1 MKSNAQHNRQDQ
13 PASQHH
19 VAYIDVQY
27 REEMDMAMRWFDSR
41 VISPQVVP
49 IIKNWNRPGGKNLVK
64 MEAFQE
70 QLVLDKLAPIEAI
83 KPVRNN
89 VLKCTILDDTTAAA
103 TYEDVAY
110 INRCRDADRR
120 NNEILREGTTHDGTG
135 GGQGDQNTFTEG
147 LRYFASK
154 QDIMTDVT
162 NLGFWKVSTSRPGN
176 GIYNALNDNP
186 MTFWQS
192 DGGQPHEIRVVF
204 GMVLDISLVAIYLS
218 LDADESYTPRLFKI
232 YAGHGPADA
241 ELYKTF
247 VVERMNGW
255 LGIRFS
261 DNRHDSKLRCQYI
274 KLVFPINHENGKDT
288 RVRGIRVFAR
298 PDKPNAD
305 EVSMPVRNGGFPNL
319 SGKDLLIR

>member
-1 MKSNAQHNRQDQ
+1 M
-13 PASQHH
+13 
-19 VAYIDVQY
+19 
-27 REEMDMAMRWFDSR
+27 ET
-41 VISPQVVP
+41 PQE
-49 IIKNWNRPGGKNLVK
+49 R
-64 MEAFQE
+64 
-70 QLVLDKLAPIEAI
+70 LVLDKLAPIEAI

-89 VLKCTILDDTTAAA
+89 VLKCTVLDDTAVT
-103 TYEDVAY
+103 THEDIAY
-110 INRCRDADRR
+110 VNRYWDANRR
-120 NNEILREGTTHDGTG
+120 NGEILEEGKHG
-135 GGQGDQNTFTEG
+135 GDSGGKGQGGQNTFTEG
-147 LRYFASK
+147 LRYFASN
-154 QDIMTDVT
+154 QDTMTDVT

-218 LDADESYTPRLFKI
+218 LDTDESYTPRLFKI

-298 PDKPNAD
+298 PDKPNV
-305 EVSMPVRNGGFPNL
+305 EEISGPVRNSGFPNF